1 MLLLQI
7 KYLQLY
13 FHKLALLNLYTT
25 IVTQAITSTIHD
37 AEEVGYKTDF
47 YENSRGLEFHLSGL
61 PDAKVIVDIVE
72 AIMTGKCDN
81 ESTFLI

>member
-7 KYLQLY
+7 KYLQHY

-25 IVTQAITSTIHD
+25 IVAQAITFTIND
-37 AEEVGYKTDF
+37 AEEVGYKTEV

-61 PDAKVIVDIVE
+61 PDVKVIVDIVE
-72 AIMTGKCDN
+72 AIMTGKCDKKA
-81 ESTFLI
+81 TFLT